1 MILSGW
7 FDQKIHACSW
17 PLDSFTVANEIHWE
31 TAFRITDRANSGK
44 MQRMELE
51 ITGNL
56 FFVIQTCL
64 EKSIETKIYFLLLAS
79 SGIVTRL
86 ASPYGLGSCPL
97 WAVWEWRLSHQNQH
111 RDVQTNHVMLKYVE
125 CNVRY
130 WNSMTRGKQLS
141 YKRQKVLIDS
151 TLNRTISCYAASH
164 STREDQKPGC
174 FGEHVWRS
182 ATHPLSDNLEMK
194 TLKDIWRSSTHAWVE
209 LHFQANADAVLTAT
223 AAHTAK
229 RFQKKN
235 GPSLT
240 SEVQH
245 HSTMDNIR

>member
-1 MILSGW
+1 MLVLGPWIPSQSRMRYIEKLLFESPTG
-7 FDQKIHACSW
+7 
-17 PLDSFTVANEIHWE
+17 PTVEKCNEWNWKSLE
-31 TAFRITDRANSGK
+31 TF
-44 MQRMELE
+44 
-51 ITGNL
+51 